1 MSAGN
6 APLQVTCQHGYD
18 RLTLVSET
26 VPRRIGNGI
35 DPDISLKILIRKSLM
50 KLPQTLFTLTAV
62 ATTVFVI
69 TILAMVAMLLG
80 DPEAPVNVWFNRQG
94 ATVMTF
100 EVLAIGFFGSSAIF
114 FDRREILREQRQKK
128 GPPKS

>member
-1 MSAGN
+1 
-6 APLQVTCQHGYD
+6 
-18 RLTLVSET
+18 
-26 VPRRIGNGI
+26 
-35 DPDISLKILIRKSLM
+35 M

-62 ATTVFVI
+62 ATTIFVI

-100 EVLAIGFFGSSAIF
+100 EVLAIGAFGTSAIF
-114 FDRREILREQRQKK
+114 FDRRELLREQRQKK
-128 GPPKS
+128 NPPKS

>member
-1 MSAGN
+1 
-6 APLQVTCQHGYD
+6 
-18 RLTLVSET
+18 
-26 VPRRIGNGI
+26 
-35 DPDISLKILIRKSLM
+35 M

-94 ATVMTF
+94 ATLMTF

-128 GPPKS
+128 SPPKS